1 MLRTSKLSFSIL
13 LIIAVALIA
22 GLAVWR
28 MRPAELPEGIV
39 YGNGR
44 LEATEVDVATKMAGR
59 IESLLPREGD
69 QVGKGQVLAVLD
81 AEELAAQLRAAEARV
96 VQAQAG
102 RREAEAGVRKAASDR
117 ELALKTLQRSQ
128 ELVARNFISAQKLDT
143 DRSVLQSAQADLAAA
158 EVRVAGA
165 EAALQAAIAQS
176 ESLRASVSDTTIRA
190 PIGGRVL
197 YRLAEPGEVVAAG
210 GKVLTLLDLEDVFMT
225 VFLPSHEAGQLR
237 LGSEARI
244 VLDTLPQQPVPAR
257 VMFVSPRAQ
266 FTPREVETRSEREK
280 LMFRVKVRI
289 DAGWLA
295 AYPDLVKSGMPGL
308 AYLRLDAAR
317 DWPANL
323 QAK

>member
-1 MLRTSKLSFSIL
+1 MLRASKLSVSIL
-13 LIIAVALIA
+13 IIVAVVLIA
-22 GLAVWR
+22 GFVAWR
-28 MRPAELPEGIV
+28 MRPAALPEGIV

-44 LEATEVDVATKMAGR
+44 LEATEVDVATKLAGR

-69 QVGKGQVLAVLD
+69 QVGKGQMLAVLD

-96 VQAQAG
+96 VQAQAS
-102 RREAEAGVRKAASDR
+102 RREAEAGVRKVASDR

-143 DRSVLQSAQADLAAA
+143 DRGALQSAQADLAAA

-165 EAALQAAIAQS
+165 DAALQAAIAQS

-190 PIGGRVL
+190 PISGRVL
-197 YRLAEPGEVVAAG
+197 YRLAEPGEVVPAG
-210 GKVLTLLDLEDVFMT
+210 GKVLTLLDLDDVFMT

-237 LGSEARI
+237 MGGEARI
-244 VLDTLPQQPVPAR
+244 VLDALPKAPVPAR
-257 VMFVSPRAQ
+257 VVFVSPRAQ

-295 AYPDLVKSGMPGL
+295 AHPDLVKSGMPGL
-308 AYLRLDAAR
+308 AYLRLEAAR
-317 DWPANL
+317 DWPADL
-323 QAK
+323 QAR